1 MRWSKYFIPTLKEAP
16 KEAESVSH
24 KFMLRGGFI
33 DKVASGVYTYLPLGY
48 RVLKKVENIVREEM
62 NNSGC
67 FEILMPSL
75 QPSSLWKES
84 GRYEKMGKDMIMF
97 KDRHKREMIFGPT
110 HEEVITDLVRKYV
123 RSWKQ
128 LPLLLYQIQT
138 KFRDEIRPRF
148 GVIRAREFLMKDA
161 YSFDIDEKGLDES
174 YQKMKQA
181 YIKIFSRCGLKT
193 TIQTADSGVIGGK
206 FSEEFIAEGDLSEL
220 EVGHIFK
227 LGTEYSNSMK
237 AKFIDKEGKEKPMV
251 MGCYGIGVS
260 RIVAAVIEGSYD
272 EKGII
277 WPISVA
283 PFQVIVIPV
292 VEKSHVK
299 EAAEKIYN
307 NLLNEKIE
315 VLIDDRNE
323 TAGVKFAE
331 AELIGIPIIIVVGK
345 KVKEGKI
352 EVRKRK
358 EKEYKEVNVE
368 NVYNIVSDLIKEES
382 IE

>member
-1 MRWSKYFIPTLKEAP
+1 MRWSNYFIPTLKEAP

-24 KFMLRGGFI
+24 KLMLRGGFI

-62 NNSGC
+62 NRAGGI
-67 FEILMPSL
+67 EILMPSL

-84 GRYEKMGKDMIMF
+84 GRYEKMGKDMIIF

-161 YSFDIDEKGLDES
+161 YSFDADEKGLDIS
-174 YQKMKQA
+174 YQKMRQA
-181 YIKIFSRCGLKT
+181 YINIFSRCGLKT
-193 TIQTADSGVIGGK
+193 NIQTADSGVIGGK
-206 FSEEFIAEGDLSEL
+206 FSEEFVAEGDLSEL

-227 LGTEYSNSMK
+227 LGTDYSSSMK
-237 AKFIDKEGKEKPMV
+237 ANFVDKEGKEKPLV

-260 RIVAAVIEGSYD
+260 RIVAAAIEGNHD

-277 WPISVA
+277 WPLSIA
-283 PFQVIVIPV
+283 PFDVILIPV
-292 VEKSHVK
+292 VEDNYVK
-299 EAAEKIYN
+299 ETAEKIYK
-307 NLLNEKIE
+307 NLTEKGVE
-315 VLIDDRNE
+315 VLIDDRDE
-323 TAGVKFAE
+323 TAGVKFTD
-331 AELIGIPIIIVVGK
+331 AELTGIPLLVVVGK
-345 KVKEGKI
+345 KAKEGKV

-358 EKEYKEVNVE
+358 EKGHIEENIE
-368 NVYNIVSDLIKEES
+368 NVVATILKIIKELGQ
-382 IE
+382 

>member
-1 MRWSKYFIPTLKEAP
+1 MRWSNYFIPTLKEAP

-24 KFMLRGGFI
+24 KLMLRGGFI

-67 FEILMPSL
+67 VEILMPSL

-97 KDRHKREMIFGPT
+97 VDRHKREMIFGPT

-161 YSFDIDEKGLDES
+161 YSFDVDEKGLDES

-181 YIKIFSRCGLKT
+181 YIRIFSRCGLKT

-206 FSEEFIAEGDLSEL
+206 
-220 EVGHIFK
+220 
-227 LGTEYSNSMK
+227 
-237 AKFIDKEGKEKPMV
+237 KFIDKNGKEKPIV
-251 MGCYGIGVS
+251 MGCYGIGIS

-272 EKGII
+272 ERGII
-277 WPISVA
+277 WPVSVA

-292 VEKSHVK
+292 VEENYVR
-299 EAAEKIYN
+299 EMAEKIYN
-307 NLLNEKIE
+307 NLLKKRIE

-345 KVKEGKI
+345 KIKEGKV

-358 EKEYKEVNVE
+358 EKRYKEVNAE
-368 NVYNIVSDLIKEES
+368 NVSDIVSDLIKKGLQE
-382 IE
+382 